1 MLTRQGW
8 ALAAGAVA
16 LVAAGRFFGVL
27 ELFVLGAGA
36 MALVVIAV
44 ARTALVRLDVAVRRD
59 VHPPRVHTGSPSR
72 IELEVINRGPRTTP
86 VLQILDGVSGTRGA
100 DLGLA
105 PISPGA
111 HARAA
116 YRLPTR
122 RRGIVV
128 IGPLDLVL
136 TDPFGLTSLRVRGA
150 ERTELTVYPRIDHI
164 VGLPETVGHD
174 PEATEQAPS
183 SIGPSG
189 DEFFALRPFE
199 VGDELRR
206 VHWPSSARFDE
217 LQVRQTELPWQGRVT
232 VVTDLR
238 VPDQSEEALDLVV
251 SAAASVATAAR
262 RTGELFRLIG
272 TDGADSGFVPGN
284 AAYGAVLEYLATVGP
299 SRSDRIDPIV
309 DTVSRTSL
317 GGALVIV
324 SAGLGRHDRARID
337 AISSRF
343 ASTTTVV
350 IDRSAWESSTT
361 HDPENRRPTD
371 VVVDSETPFA
381 AAWNRAMVARRR
393 RGTVTRAGVL
403 R

>member
-8 ALAAGAVA
+8 ALAAGAVV
-16 LVAAGRFFGVL
+16 LVGVGRFFGAL

-36 MALVVIAV
+36 MALVVFAV
-44 ARTALVRLDVAVRRD
+44 ARTALVRLDVGVRRD

-72 IELEVINRGPRTTP
+72 IELEVTNRGPRTTP

-105 PISPGA
+105 PIAPGA
-111 HARAA
+111 RARAA

-122 RRGIVV
+122 RRGIVTV
-128 IGPLDLVL
+128 GPLDLVL
-136 TDPFGLTSLRVRGA
+136 SDPFGLTSLRVRGA

-164 VGLPETVGHD
+164 AALPETVGHD

-189 DEFFALRPFE
+189 EEFFALRPFE

-217 LQVRQTELPWQGRVT
+217 LQVRQTELPRQGRVT

-238 VPDQSEEALDLVV
+238 VPDQSDEALDLVV
-251 SAAASVATAAR
+251 SAAASVVTAAR
-262 RTGELFRLIG
+262 RAGELFRLIG

-284 AAYGAVLEYLATVGP
+284 AAYGAVLEYLATVEPARTG
-299 SRSDRIDPIV
+299 RIEQTV
-309 DTVSRTSL
+309 DTVARTSL
-317 GGALVIV
+317 GGALVVV
-324 SAGLGRHDRARID
+324 SAGLGRHDRARLD
-337 AISSRF
+337 AVGSRF
-343 ASTTTVV
+343 ASITTVLV
-350 IDRSAWESSTT
+350 DRSAWDDSA
-361 HDPENRRPTD
+361 DRGPADRRPTD
-371 VVVDSETPFA
+371 VVIDSGTSFPD
-381 AAWNRAMVARRR
+381 AWNRSMLTRRR
-393 RGTVTRAGVL
+393 TGATTRTGAL